1 MPADKKSSPEQI
13 AKSVYDPDADAI
25 KVHDATNLVPSS
37 YDEMLTAYVGT
48 LADPDTVTYKK
59 NGTVVAVV
67 KFEYDTRGRLVRVSR
82 QV

>member
-1 MPADKKSSPEQI
+1 MSADRKSSPEQI
-13 AKSVYDPDADAI
+13 VKAVYDPESKAI
-25 KVHDATNLVPSS
+25 TVHDATNLVPSS
-37 YDEMLTAYVGT
+37 YDEMITAYVGT

-67 KFEYDTRGRLVRVSR
+67 KFEYDTRGRLIRVSR

>member
-1 MPADKKSSPEQI
+1 MSADKKSSPEQI
-13 AKSVYDPDADAI
+13 IKAVYDTEGQAI
-25 KVHDATNLVPSS
+25 SIHDVTNIVPSS

-48 LADPDTVTYKK
+48 LLDPDTVTYKK

-67 KFEYDTRGRLVRVSR
+67 KFEYDSRGRLVRVSR

>member
-1 MPADKKSSPEQI
+1 MSADKKSSPEQI
-13 AKSVYDPDADAI
+13 IKAVYDTDGKAI
-25 KVHDATNLVPSS
+25 SIHDVTNIVPSS

>member
-1 MPADKKSSPEQI
+1 MSADKKSSPEQI
-13 AKSVYDPDADAI
+13 IKAVYDTEGKAI
-25 KVHDATNLVPSS
+25 ATHDVTNIVPAA

-48 LADPDTVTYKK
+48 LLDPDTVTYKK

-67 KFEYDTRGRLVRVSR
+67 KFEYDSRGRLVRVSR